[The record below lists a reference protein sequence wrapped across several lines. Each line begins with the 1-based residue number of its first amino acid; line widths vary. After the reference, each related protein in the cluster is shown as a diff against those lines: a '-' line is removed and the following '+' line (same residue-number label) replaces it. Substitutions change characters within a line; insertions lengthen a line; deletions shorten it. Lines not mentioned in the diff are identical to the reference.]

1 MPDITHQAAFL
12 TVRKA
17 AVLSGLF
24 RKCLAVAC
32 LALMIVAA
40 GPCPPAGAQSQADQ
54 AAARPAGPEGL
65 LNDQERQWLREHPVI
80 RVVQDPGWPPI
91 EFADPDGNPVGISN
105 DYLNLLEQR
114 LGIRFERVRNLS
126 WQEAYS
132 RLQRWDIDLTTSVT
146 VTPERLK
153 FWAFTNPYMNIP
165 IVILAHSDV
174 TYVGNMHQLEGKKV
188 AVVDGYAVCD
198 WIPRDFPG
206 VELVKVKTTKA
217 GIDLLQAREVFAFVD
232 NMLVIGY
239 YLAQL
244 KMINL
249 KIAGETPYLNAQSM
263 AVRKDW
269 APLAGIIQKGLDSI
283 TAEQKRTI
291 YNKWVPIR
299 YDHGF
304 DYSLLW
310 QALGVFFLILLV
322 LIYWNRKMSREIKL
336 RKAIE
341 ADLRAS
347 QQRFRQLFN
356 VTPVALCIVDS
367 SGVMRDMNDRFVH
380 TFGWTRQDV
389 PDLNEWWR
397 RAYPDP
403 EYRRG
408 IQEEWERRMR
418 RSLREKVDSAPLES
432 RVAAGDGRELTVIA
446 SGSVLEDLTLY
457 VFYDLTERKRVEE
470 ALRESEEKFSLIFKR
485 APLMAAISDLE
496 NSALLEVNDKLLA
509 TFGAGREEAL
519 GRNVVELGWM
529 RVEDRDRIVQTLQSG
544 EKVAGLEVTCRAN
557 DGRAVHC
564 LFHCE
569 LVSIANAKRVL
580 TLALDVTEHK
590 RAEGDKAELEA
601 QLRQAQKMEA
611 VGTLAGGIAHDFNN
625 ILSTVFGFA
634 EMAMESA
641 KTGRDNTPDLR
652 QILSA
657 GERAKELV
665 RQILTFSRKV
675 EVELKPLDL
684 NKEVQRVAALLE
696 RTIPKMIS
704 IETRLEPGL
713 GPVRANANQMEQ
725 ILLNLATNAQDAMP
739 DGGRLSIE
747 TRRVDLDQAYSLQH
761 LEVRPGRYVLLQVSD
776 TGKGV
781 DEAAR
786 EHIFEPFYTTK
797 DVGKGT
803 GLGLSTVYGIV
814 KGHQGEIY
822 CYSEPGY
829 GTTFKIYLPVVEDAP
844 QAAAE
849 TAELP
854 LSALQGAERILLVD
868 DEEALRELGARTL
881 SMAGY
886 RVATAASGEEALEA
900 FQADDGGF
908 DLVVLDLGMPGMG
921 GHKTLQAILEMRPE
935 AKVIIASGYSAE
947 GPVKATLAS
956 GAAGYVAKPFGR
968 RDLLST
974 VRAVLDGE

>member
-1 MPDITHQAAFL
+1 M
-12 TVRKA
+12 
-17 AVLSGLF
+17 
-24 RKCLAVAC
+24 
-32 LALMIVAA
+32 
-40 GPCPPAGAQSQADQ
+40 
-54 AAARPAGPEGL
+54 
-65 LNDQERQWLREHPVI
+65 
-80 RVVQDPGWPPI
+80 
-91 EFADPDGNPVGISN
+91 
-105 DYLNLLEQR
+105 
-114 LGIRFERVRNLS
+114 
-126 WQEAYS
+126 
-132 RLQRWDIDLTTSVT
+132 
-146 VTPERLK
+146 
-153 FWAFTNPYMNIP
+153 
-165 IVILAHSDV
+165 
-174 TYVGNMHQLEGKKV
+174 
-188 AVVDGYAVCD
+188 
-198 WIPRDFPG
+198 
-206 VELVKVKTTKA
+206 
-217 GIDLLQAREVFAFVD
+217 
-232 NMLVIGY
+232 
-239 YLAQL
+239 
-244 KMINL
+244 
-249 KIAGETPYLNAQSM
+249 
-263 AVRKDW
+263 
-269 APLAGIIQKGLDSI
+269 
-283 TAEQKRTI
+283 
-291 YNKWVPIR
+291 
-299 YDHGF
+299 
-304 DYSLLW
+304 
-310 QALGVFFLILLV
+310 
-322 LIYWNRKMSREIKL
+322 
-336 RKAIE
+336 
-341 ADLRAS
+341 
-347 QQRFRQLFN
+347 
-356 VTPVALCIVDS
+356 
-367 SGVMRDMNDRFVH
+367 
-380 TFGWTRQDV
+380 
-389 PDLNEWWR
+389 
-397 RAYPDP
+397 
-403 EYRRG
+403 
-408 IQEEWERRMR
+408 
-418 RSLREKVDSAPLES
+418 
-432 RVAAGDGRELTVIA
+432 
-446 SGSVLEDLTLY
+446 LEDLTLY

-529 RVEDRDRIVQTLQSG
+529 RAEDRDRIVQTLQSG

-641 KTGRDNTPDLR
+641 KTGWDNTSDLR
-652 QILSA
+652 QILAA

-665 RQILTFSRKV
+665 RQILTLQPQGGGGAETPGPEQGGPAGGGPAGTDHS
-675 EVELKPLDL
+675 
-684 NKEVQRVAALLE
+684 
-696 RTIPKMIS
+696 KMIS

-844 QAAAE
+844 QAAGE

-886 RVATAASGEEALEA
+886 SVETAASGEEALEA
-900 FQADDGGF
+900 FKADGGGF
-908 DLVVLDLGMPGMG
+908 DPGRAGPGHARHGRAQDPAGHTGDEARGQGDHRQRVLG
-921 GHKTLQAILEMRPE
+921 
-935 AKVIIASGYSAE
+935 E
-947 GPVKATLAS
+947 GPGKGHPGLGRGGLRGQAFRPPGPAVHGQERAGWEVVCRSSGPLVGVGWRKPPSRSYRAPPVTRSQSSLMNLAIAWERSKRICCASQS
-956 GAAGYVAKPFGR
+956 GGCTKRCMRIPSSSNQRGSKPPR
-968 RDLLST
+968 K
-974 VRAVLDGE
+974 